1 MISFTVSLVALVL
14 GYLVYGRFVAKVF
27 GPDNRPTPA
36 YRLQDGM
43 DYIPMP
49 TWKIFMI
56 QFLNIAGTGPIFGAI
71 MGALYGP
78 SAFLWIIFGCIFAGA
93 VHDYLSGMISIRMNG
108 CSLTEIIGKYL
119 GHTTKKIMVVFTVM
133 LLILVGAVFVSS
145 PALILKDLTSDVP
158 FMNMYFWM
166 AVIFV
171 YYIIATL
178 LPIDKVIGKI
188 YPIFAFALLFMAL
201 GLMVALYIHWPSIPE
216 ITDGL
221 NNLHPNKAA
230 QPIFPCLFITIACGA
245 ISGFH
250 ATQSPLMARCMKSEK
265 YGRPVFYG
273 AMITEGV
280 VALVWA
286 AVASYFFFDPSSGNT
301 DMSIQ
306 APNVVNIMSR
316 RWLGIVGG
324 ILAILGVVAAPI
336 TSGDTSLRSARLII
350 ADSLKFKQKKL
361 FSRLYI
367 SIPLFALVALI
378 IWFNL
383 SDKSGF
389 AVIWG
394 YFAWANQTLS
404 VFTLWA
410 ITVYLL
416 KKRKNYFITL
426 IPALFMTTVSV
437 TYLCVA
443 PEAMA
448 LPKGIAYTVGGIAVF
463 IALIW
468 FFVWKTKHAGEY
480 SSSEEK

>member
-1 MISFTVSLVALVL
+1 
-14 GYLVYGRFVAKVF
+14 
-27 GPDNRPTPA
+27 
-36 YRLQDGM
+36 
-43 DYIPMP
+43 
-49 TWKIFMI
+49 
-56 QFLNIAGTGPIFGAI
+56 
-71 MGALYGP
+71 
-78 SAFLWIIFGCIFAGA
+78 
-93 VHDYLSGMISIRMNG
+93 
-108 CSLTEIIGKYL
+108 
-119 GHTTKKIMVVFTVM
+119 
-133 LLILVGAVFVSS
+133 
-145 PALILKDLTSDVP
+145 
-158 FMNMYFWM
+158 MNMYFWM
-166 AVIFV
+166 AIIFV

-188 YPIFAFALLFMAL
+188 YPVFAFALLFMAL
-201 GLMVALYIHWPSIPE
+201 GLMVALYVNWPSIPE

-221 NNLHPNKAA
+221 QNLNPRKAV

-250 ATQSPLMARCMKSEK
+250 ATQSPLMARCIKSEK

-286 AVASYFFFDPSSGNT
+286 AVAGYFFFDPASGNS
-301 DMSIQ
+301 DMTVQ

-316 RWLGIVGG
+316 RWLGVVGG
-324 ILAILGVVAAPI
+324 VLAILGVVAAPI

-350 ADSLKFKQKKL
+350 ADSLKIKQKSL
-361 FSRLYI
+361 LSRLYI
-367 SIPLFALVALI
+367 SIPIFAVVALI
-378 IWFNL
+378 IWYNL

-410 ITVYLL
+410 ITVYLVR
-416 KKRKNYFITL
+416 KKKIYPMTL

-443 PEAMA
+443 PEALA
-448 LPKGIAYTVGGIAVF
+448 LSKSISYSIGAITALVAVV
-463 IALIW
+463 W
-468 FFVWKTKHAGEY
+468 FFVWKARY
-480 SSSEEK
+480 SKKTSTAKE

>member
-1 MISFTVSLVALVL
+1 M
-14 GYLVYGRFVAKVF
+14 GYIIYGRFVSKVF

-36 YRLQDGM
+36 YRMQDGM

-78 SAFLWIIFGCIFAGA
+78 SAFLWIVFGCIFAGA
-93 VHDYLSGMISIRMNG
+93 VHDYLSGMISVRLNG

-119 GHTTKKIMVVFTVM
+119 GNTTKKIMMVFTVL

-145 PALILKDLTSDVP
+145 PALLLEELTSGVP

-166 AVIFV
+166 AIIFV

-188 YPIFAFALLFMAL
+188 YPVFAFALLFMAL
-201 GLMVALYIHWPSIPE
+201 GLMVALYVNWPSIPE

-221 NNLHPNKAA
+221 QNLNPRKAV

-250 ATQSPLMARCMKSEK
+250 ATQSPLMARCIKSEK

-286 AVASYFFFDPSSGNT
+286 AVAGYFFFDPASGNS
-301 DMSIQ
+301 DMTVQ

-316 RWLGIVGG
+316 RWLGVVGG
-324 ILAILGVVAAPI
+324 VLAILGVVAAPI

-350 ADSLKFKQKKL
+350 ADSLKIKQKSL
-361 FSRLYI
+361 LSRLYI
-367 SIPLFALVALI
+367 SIPIFAVVALI
-378 IWFNL
+378 IWYNL

-410 ITVYLL
+410 ITVYLVR
-416 KKRKNYFITL
+416 KKKIYPMTL

-443 PEAMA
+443 PEALA
-448 LPKGIAYTVGGIAVF
+448 LSKSISYSIGAITALVAVV
-463 IALIW
+463 W
-468 FFVWKTKHAGEY
+468 FFVWKARY
-480 SSSEEK
+480 SKKTSTAKE

>member
-1 MISFTVSLVALVL
+1 MVSFTVSLVALVL
-14 GYLVYGRFVAKVF
+14 GYLVYGRFVSKVF
-27 GPDNRPTPA
+27 GPDSRPTPA
-36 YRLQDGM
+36 YSMQDGM

-108 CSLTEIIGKYL
+108 CSLTEIIGKFL
-119 GHTTKKIMVVFTVM
+119 GGTTKKIMVVFTVM

-145 PALILKDLTSDVP
+145 PALILKDLTSGVS
-158 FMNMYFWM
+158 FMDMYFWM

-188 YPIFAFALLFMAL
+188 YPVFAFALLFMAL
-201 GLMVALYIHWPSIPE
+201 GLMAALYAHWPSIPE

-221 NNLHPNKAA
+221 QNLNPNKAA

-286 AVASYFFFDPSSGNT
+286 AVASYFFFDPASGNT
-301 DMSIQ
+301 DMTVQ

-316 RWLGIVGG
+316 QWLGVVGG
-324 ILAILGVVAAPI
+324 VLALLGVVAAPI

-350 ADSLKFKQKKL
+350 ADSLKIKQKNL
-361 FSRLYI
+361 LSRLYI
-367 SIPLFALVALI
+367 SIPLFAVVALI

-410 ITVYLL
+410 ITVYLV
-416 KKRKNYFITL
+416 RKGKIYFITL
-426 IPALFMTTVSV
+426 VPALFMTTVSV

-448 LPKGIAYTVGGIAVF
+448 LPKEIAYTVGGITALVAV
-463 IALIW
+463 AW
-468 FFVWKTKHAGEY
+468 FFVWKARY
-480 SSSEEK
+480 SKKASAAKE